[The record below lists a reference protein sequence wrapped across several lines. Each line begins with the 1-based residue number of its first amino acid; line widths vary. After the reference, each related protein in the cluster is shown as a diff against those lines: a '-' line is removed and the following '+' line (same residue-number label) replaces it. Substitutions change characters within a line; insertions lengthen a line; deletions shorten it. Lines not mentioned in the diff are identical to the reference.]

1 MSHPILRRT
10 AGLFLVLTLLAS
22 WATAAPEPARGAG
35 SVTERA
41 SGLAD
46 LWGWL
51 TRLWA
56 ENGCRIDPSGCP
68 TGPTGAADDPS
79 AGSDVDNGCRADPDG
94 RTCTEGQ

>member
-10 AGLFLVLTLLAS
+10 AGLFLVLTLLAP
-22 WATAAPEPARGAG
+22 WAAAAPEPARGAG

-41 SGLAD
+41 SGLAG

-56 ENGCRIDPSGCP
+56 ENGCRIDPDGCAP
-68 TGPTGAADDPS
+68 GAADDPS
-79 AGSDVDNGCRADPDG
+79 AGSDVDAGCRADPNG
-94 RTCTEGQ
+94 TPCTEGQ